1 MSYAIH
7 IWDQPTP
14 TNWAEAQAAFNRLA
28 DQRAA
33 LNPKFVELGQ
43 QMKPRF
49 PNTAMRGT
57 WAHSPRCR
65 MTRSWPWTSMI

>member
-14 TNWAEAQAAFNRLA
+14 TSWAEAQAAFNRLA

-33 LNPKFVELGQ
+33 LNPKFVELAQ
-43 QMKPRF
+43 RMKAAF
-49 PNTAMRGT
+49 PEYGDAWDPGHTHRAAG
-57 WAHSPRCR
+57 
-65 MTRSWPWTSMI
+65 